1 MGTLLIGWVTSQQV
15 VDPEPQCRDILFSS
29 SSAWFLSDLYFQTFG
44 NLHNLTKL
52 YELDIRN
59 TNVFNEIQSMQ
70 WSQWILQNWIYSLLQ
85 MTFGSYLED
94 IVDGSERVWNEENF
108 DYDIPEIK
116 PGRKGTIEEMV
127 RFEAKHYE
135 EILTMSDDDMAFCIG
150 FQ

>member
-1 MGTLLIGWVTSQQV
+1 
-15 VDPEPQCRDILFSS
+15 
-29 SSAWFLSDLYFQTFG
+29 
-44 NLHNLTKL
+44 
-52 YELDIRN
+52 
-59 TNVFNEIQSMQ
+59 
-70 WSQWILQNWIYSLLQ
+70 

-135 EILTMSDDDMAFCIG
+135 EILTMSDDDMAVCIG